1 MIVCWLVALLYVLN
15 NYQSRKGGLGGKL
28 STNIEDCTNI
38 YGLHVTRNII
48 TENIDIVILSWQL
61 SLDVSHNKISVL

>member
-1 MIVCWLVALLYVLN
+1 MIVCRLVALHYVLN

-38 YGLHVTRNII
+38 YG
-48 TENIDIVILSWQL
+48 
-61 SLDVSHNKISVL
+61 